1 MRILGI
7 SALDKEST
15 ATLVEDGKIIAAISE
30 ERITRVKQQS
40 WFPFRSL
47 ERIFSQ
53 YNLTPAD
60 IDKVAFAFLPVERE
74 WELRRQR
81 YWASV
86 KFALKHFSL
95 NSILHILNYS
105 RIMMRSTIHTKIHL
119 SLIKGLEYYDLLGKL
134 AYVHHH
140 QAHAAA
146 AYFTS
151 GFKECLVVTMD
162 ALGSGASGGVYLAK
176 PDTGPQLVYEIPF
189 PHSLAI
195 LYQRLTSALGFTPDR
210 HEGKVLGLA
219 AFGNPNTEYE
229 RVRNRFIAEPGKFFF
244 KDPMNPFFEY
254 GLTKRYG
261 RADLAAVYQRILEEI
276 VCNFISYYLKKY
288 NQSRVALAGGL
299 FANVKANQRIA
310 ELPEVEE
317 IFVHPGMGDVGVG
330 TGAALQVAFDNER
343 THSYRL
349 KDVYFGTEY
358 SDEEIE
364 KFLDKYGLKYQKID
378 DIECA
383 IAELLAKGKI
393 VGRFDGRMEYGPRAL
408 GNRSILVQAID
419 SNINDSLN
427 KKLKR
432 TEFMPFAPVILME
445 DADKCFTAV
454 YRKGVH
460 TATFMTITF
469 DCTDFMKKA
478 MPAAV
483 HVDGTARPQ
492 LITKEINASYYR
504 IVKEYK
510 KLTGIPG
517 IINTSFNM
525 HEEPIVASPDDAIR
539 SFLDGNLDYLA
550 IGNFL
555 VTHMWST
562 VHHGHEYRPNP
573 TAQPA
578 VAAHARSHRACS
590 MPPPP
595 ATDDEDA
602 AVDGLSGFA
611 REHAKRSMSK
621 PPFSLK

>member
-15 ATLVEDGKIIAAISE
+15 VTLVEDGKIVAAISE
-30 ERITRVKQQS
+30 ERITRVKQQA

-47 ERIFSQ
+47 ETIFAQ
-53 YNLTPAD
+53 YHLKSAD
-60 IDKVAFAFLPVERE
+60 IDRVAFAFLPVDQE
-74 WELRRQR
+74 WGLRRQR

-86 KFALKHFSL
+86 KFALKYFSL

-229 RVRNRFIAEPGKFFF
+229 RVRKRFIAEPGKFFF

-254 GLTKRYG
+254 GLTKKYARE
-261 RADLAAVYQRILEEI
+261 DLAAVYQRILEEM

-364 KFLDKYGLKYQKID
+364 KFLDKYALKYQKID

-383 IAELLAKGKI
+383 IAELLAEDKI

-454 YRKGVH
+454 YRKAMH
-460 TATFMTITF
+460 PATFMTITF
-469 DCTDFMKKA
+469 DCTDFMKKT

-492 LITKEINASYYR
+492 LITKEINASYYK

-525 HEEPIVASPDDAIR
+525 HEEPIVASPEDAIR

-550 IGNFL
+550 IGNF
-555 VTHMWST
+555 VVSHVST
-562 VHHGHEYRPNP
+562 VHRGHEYRPNP

-578 VAAHARSHRACS
+578 DAGQERSARARS
-590 MPPPP
+590 MPPPAAP
-595 ATDDEDA
+595 A
-602 AVDGLSGFA
+602 AVDGLFA
-611 REHAKRSMSK
+611 REHAKKSISK
-621 PPFSLK
+621 PRFSLK

>member
-74 WELRRQR
+74 WELRRER
-81 YWASV
+81 YWESV
-86 KFALKHFSL
+86 RFALKHFSL
-95 NSILHILNYS
+95 GSVLHILNFS
-105 RIMMRSTIHTKIHL
+105 RIMMRWQIHTKEHL
-119 SLIKGLEYYDLLGKL
+119 SLIKGLEYYDLLDKL
-134 AYVHHH
+134 VYVHHH

-151 GFKECLVVTMD
+151 GFEECLVVTMD

-176 PDTGPQLVYEIPF
+176 PETGPQLVYEIPF

-229 RVRNRFIAEPGKFFF
+229 KVRKRFIAEPGKFFF
-244 KDPMNPFFEY
+244 KDPMNPFIEY
-254 GLTKRYG
+254 ALKKRYK
-261 RADLAAVYQRILEEI
+261 REDLAAVYQRILEEI
-276 VCNFISYYLKKY
+276 VCEFISYYLNKC
-288 NQSRVALAGGL
+288 NQNRVALAGGL

-310 ELPEVEE
+310 ELPEVEK

-343 THSYRL
+343 IPSYYL
-349 KDVYFGTEY
+349 KDVYFGPEY
-358 SDEEIE
+358 SDDEIQQA
-364 KFLDKYGLKYQKID
+364 LDKYGLKYERVD
-378 DIECA
+378 GIEHQ
-383 IAELLAKGKI
+383 IAELLANGKI

-408 GNRSILVQAID
+408 GNRSILVQATD
-419 SNINDSLN
+419 SSINDSLN

-460 TATFMTITF
+460 AATFMTITF
-469 DCTDFMKKA
+469 DCTDYMKKT

-492 LITKEINASYYR
+492 LITKDINASYYR

-525 HEEPIVASPDDAIR
+525 HEEPIVASPEDAIR

-550 IGNFL
+550 IGNF
-555 VTHMWST
+555 VVSHVST
-562 VHHGHEYRPNP
+562 VHRGHEYRPNP

-578 VAAHARSHRACS
+578 DAGQERSPRARS
-590 MPPPP
+590 MPPPAAP
-595 ATDDEDA
+595 A
-602 AVDGLSGFA
+602 AVDGLFGLA
-611 REHAKRSMSK
+611 REHAKKSISK
-621 PPFSLK
+621 PPFL

>member
-15 ATLVEDGKIIAAISE
+15 VTLVENGKIVAAISE

-40 WFPFRSL
+40 WFPFQSL
-47 ERIFSQ
+47 EKIFAQ
-53 YNLTPAD
+53 YRLTAAD
-60 IDKVAFAFLPVERE
+60 IDRVAFAFLPVDQE
-74 WELRRQR
+74 WGLRRQR
-81 YWASV
+81 YWESVRFAS
-86 KFALKHFSL
+86 KHFSL
-95 NSILHILNYS
+95 SSIYHILNYS
-105 RIMMRSTIHTKIHL
+105 RIMLRSTIHTKIHL
-119 SLIKGLEYYDLLGKL
+119 SLIKGLEYYDLLDKL
-134 AYVHHH
+134 LYVHHH
-140 QAHAAA
+140 QSHAAA

-151 GFKECLVVTMD
+151 GFTECLVVTMD

-176 PDTGPQLVYEIPF
+176 PETGPQLVYEIPF

-219 AFGNPNTEYE
+219 AYGNPNTEYE
-229 RVRNRFIAEPGKFFF
+229 RVRKRFIAEPGKFFF

-254 GLTKRYG
+254 GMKKKYR
-261 RADLAAVYQRILEEI
+261 REDLAAVYQRILEEI
-276 VCNFISYYLKKY
+276 VCEFISSHLKKC
-288 NQSRVALAGGL
+288 NQTRVALAGGL

-330 TGAALQVAFDNER
+330 TGAALQVAFDIEK

-358 SDEEIE
+358 TDEEV
-364 KFLDKYGLKYQKID
+364 KTSLDKYDLKYQKID
-378 DIECA
+378 NIECTV
-383 IAELLAKGKI
+383 AELLAKGKI

-408 GNRSILVQAID
+408 GNRSILVQATD
-419 SNINDSLN
+419 PKINDSLN

-445 DADKCFTAV
+445 DADKCFTAT

-460 TATFMTITF
+460 AATFMTITF
-469 DCTDFMKKA
+469 DCTDYMKET

-492 LITKEINASYYR
+492 LITKDINASYYK

-525 HEEPIVASPDDAIR
+525 HEEPIVESPDDVVR
-539 SFLDGNLDYLA
+539 SFLEGNLDYLVA
-550 IGNFL
+550 GRYLISF
-555 VTHMWST
+555 SERCQRFPAKT
-562 VHHGHEYRPNP
+562 VDLAR
-573 TAQPA
+573 T
-578 VAAHARSHRACS
+578 VAWA
-590 MPPPP
+590 
-595 ATDDEDA
+595 
-602 AVDGLSGFA
+602 
-611 REHAKRSMSK
+611 
-621 PPFSLK
+621 